1 MAKLK
6 TGMRKRPCGGYE
18 YRFYVKG
25 KRYSVGGQTTIE
37 CRKKAMEK
45 TAKIEAGLI
54 TDNDRLTLN
63 KYFEDWIK
71 QKGRNVKDATILVYV
86 KAYKKYVA
94 STLGKHRVVS
104 LQRRQVMAMLGRIA
118 DTNSAYMA
126 NHVRKLLVNILNGAM
141 RDEIIPRN
149 VAASIQSFKD
159 SKPPAR
165 ETIHRELS
173 ERELKDFFSLVK
185 GSIHYNAYRFMLY
198 TGVRVGECLA
208 LQWRDV
214 DFSKRLIHIRK
225 TVTRDR
231 DGKWV
236 LGDSP
241 KTEKSKRDIPINE
254 AIRHVLC
261 GQLENQ
267 RELFGDI
274 KLCGFVFPNEMGKM
288 GSSTS
293 LGSCIQGALKKGKRM
308 TPKVEIRPF
317 SIHAFRDTF
326 ASQAIR
332 AGIPPNTL
340 KEIMGHA
347 SLAMTM
353 DLYAH
358 VSQQDKRKGMEK
370 MLAMNFQ

>member
-1 MAKLK
+1 
-6 TGMRKRPCGGYE
+6 
-18 YRFYVKG
+18 
-25 KRYSVGGQTTIE
+25 
-37 CRKKAMEK
+37 MEK

-159 SKPPAR
+159 PKPPAR

-308 TPKVEIRPF
+308 TPKLEIRPF